1 VCRTIAYPAVSTP
14 YRLARYN
21 PSLADRIA
29 AWAVDAAELDA
40 WASLTPE
47 QAGPAVFER
56 WHAEPSV
63 HPFVLWND
71 REPCGYGE
79 VWEDDAEDEAELARI
94 IVDPAVRGQG
104 AGRALTGLLI
114 DQARELGYD
123 QIWLRVVPDNGAAI
137 ACYSAAGMLCADAAQ
152 ERSFNAGQPREYRW
166 MRSAPSG

>member
-1 VCRTIAYPAVSTP
+1 MSTR

-21 PSLADRIA
+21 PSLAGRIA
-29 AWAVDAAELDA
+29 SWAADAAELDA

-63 HPFVLWND
+63 HAFVLWRD

-79 VWEDDAEDEAELARI
+79 VWEDDAEAEAELARI
-94 IVDPAVRGQG
+94 IIDPAVRGQG
-104 AGRALTGLLI
+104 ASRALTGLLVE
-114 DQARELGYD
+114 QARGLGYE
-123 QIWLRVVPDNGAAI
+123 QIWLRVEPANSAAI
-137 ACYSAAGMLCADAAQ
+137 ACYTAAGLLPAEAAQ

-166 MRSAPSG
+166 MRAASPGHRA